1 MKSIIFS
8 VLTICFISTLGIS
21 QSACSK
27 YYPLEEGTTF
37 QYTNYDKNG
46 KLSGT
51 IDYTT
56 TNYRKEDGGLEIVT
70 MKVNTKDKKGK
81 ETIDFYYDI
90 SCDGNG
96 ISIDFKSL
104 GNMGM
109 LQQFEDLETE
119 VTGTDII
126 IPNDLTVGQELPDSE
141 MKMKI
146 SMGGISMNVDVI
158 TKDRKVIS
166 EEDLTTPAGSYNC
179 IVLQTTTESN
189 IMGKK
194 MTHKT
199 KSWIA
204 EGVGMVKQESH
215 DDKGNLMNY
224 SELTKFE
231 K

>member
-1 MKSIIFS
+1 MKSLIIS
-8 VLTICFISTLGIS
+8 IITICLFSSIGFS

-27 YYPLEEGTTF
+27 YYPLEEGTNF
-37 QYTNYDKNG
+37 QYTNYDKKG

-56 TNYRKEDGGLEIVT
+56 TNYRKENGLEIVT
-70 MKVNTKDKKGK
+70 MKVNTKDKKGNK
-81 ETIDFYYDI
+81 TVDFYYDI

-104 GNMGM
+104 GNMAM

-119 VTGTDII
+119 VTGTNII
-126 IPNDLTVGQELPDSE
+126 IPNELVVGQELPDSE

-146 SMGGISMNVDVI
+146 SMAGMTMNVDVI

-166 EEDLTTPAGSYNC
+166 EESLTTPAGTYNC
-179 IVLQTTTESN
+179 FVLQTTTESN
-189 IMGKK
+189 VMGKK

-204 EGVGMVKQESH
+204 EGVGMVKQESY

-224 SELTKFE
+224 SELTKLE

>member
-1 MKSIIFS
+1 MKSFILSAI
-8 VLTICFISTLGIS
+8 TICLVSSLGFS

-37 QYTNYDKNG
+37 QYTNYDKKG
-46 KLSGT
+46 KLSGS

-56 TNYRKEDGGLEIVT
+56 TNYRKEDGLEIVT
-70 MKVNTKDKKGK
+70 MKVKTKDKKGK
-81 ETIDFYYDI
+81 ETVDFYYDI

-109 LQQFEDLETE
+109 LQQFEDMETE
-119 VTGTDII
+119 ITGTNTL
-126 IPNDLTVGQELPDSE
+126 IPNELVVGQELPDSE

-146 SMGGISMNVDVI
+146 SMAGMAMNVDVI

-166 EEDLTTPAGSYNC
+166 EENLTTPAGTFNC
-179 IVLQTTTESN
+179 LVMQTTTESN
-189 IMGKK
+189 VMGKK
-194 MTHKT
+194 MSYTT

-204 EGVGMVKQESH
+204 EGVGMVKQESY

-224 SELTKFE
+224 SELTKLD